1 MNWILEIDIALLR
14 LLNVQWTNPFLDSV
28 IPLFSDAEKWAIPMV
43 LISLVIVI
51 KERRKGV
58 IMLVGVGLTILLS
71 ETMSTMVV
79 KELVGRIRP
88 CHVHEWLRVLG
99 YCPKSPSFTS
109 THATNIFAAAT
120 FLSFFFPRWRLPM
133 AFLAVVVGYSRIYKG
148 VHYPSDILGGAVLG
162 IGCAWVVF
170 IVVKD
175 VILPRAGIKL
185 RSPVPS
191 EEEKLSHEGEK
202 P

>member
-1 MNWILEIDIALLR
+1 
-14 LLNVQWTNPFLDSV
+14 
-28 IPLFSDAEKWAIPMV
+28 
-43 LISLVIVI
+43 
-51 KERRKGV
+51 
-58 IMLVGVGLTILLS
+58 
-71 ETMSTMVV
+71 
-79 KELVGRIRP
+79 
-88 CHVHEWLRVLG
+88 
-99 YCPKSPSFTS
+99 
-109 THATNIFAAAT
+109 
-120 FLSFFFPRWRLPM
+120 M